1 MHCSDGRLRR
11 YDSNT
16 RTGDT
21 RDGLLAGEIG
31 DMDEG
36 VVEGCVDV
44 GDTEDKLA
52 LSDLGTERDGLFL
65 RGLDLLG
72 GLHPK
77 FHQSIHPVLQQ
88 FLGQLQSLAPRQHLR
103 VLTMMFARRVC

>member
-1 MHCSDGRLRR
+1 
-11 YDSNT
+11 
-16 RTGDT
+16 
-21 RDGLLAGEIG
+21 
-31 DMDEG
+31 MDEG
-36 VVEGCVDV
+36 IVERGVDMCNA
-44 GDTEDKLA
+44 EHELA
-52 LSDLGTERDGLFL
+52 LSDLRTERDGLFL

-88 FLGQLQSLAPRQHLR
+88 FPSQLQSLAPRQHLR